1 MCQITIQF
9 DFIFAIR
16 YYTLTNGEY
25 WNLTSLPI
33 TRSFQNF
40 VSLMLNIEIWPH
52 YRWLEAIKILFQR
65 WWILKLDLIARDY
78 KESKSH
84 FNVGEYWNL
93 TSMPIARSV
102 QNSVLMMLNIEIEYW
117 NLNSLLICTKIE
129 QCNEVKL
136 RSSLTMVKFGRGQ
149 VVTENCVLM
158 QFVMP
163 RISNWHPGLKVD
175 IAYWKL
181 VVGKQGP
188 LHHLML

>member
-1 MCQITIQF
+1 MF
-9 DFIFAIR
+9 FVFFFLMIR
-16 YYTLTNGEY
+16 RPPRSTLFPYTTLFR
-25 WNLTSLPI
+25 S
-33 TRSFQNF
+33 RSFQNF
-40 VSLMLNIEIWPH
+40 VSLTLNIEIWPH

-78 KESKSH
+78 KQSKSH

-136 RSSLTMVKFGRGQ
+136 RSSLTMVKFGRGH
-149 VVTENCVLM
+149 VATENCVSM